1 MFPVP
6 SLLQRLLEHIRRD
19 ELLSAGD
26 RVGVAVSGG
35 IDSVALLRLLLEL
48 RPQLGIVLSVVH
60 FNHKL
65 RGAESDA
72 DEEFVAGLAREYGL
86 EFYVDSGDTAQL
98 AAEEHSG
105 LEAAARELRY
115 GFFRA
120 LLGVDEGAEI
130 ETGIPQGLKPESSV
144 ELNGTAEA
152 VPFPNSTHGAA
163 EAVPFQSR
171 TAQDAEGTPFRGQ
184 DRQSVLNKIVTGHT
198 LDDQAET
205 VLMRVI
211 RGTGS
216 RGLGGIHPRVL
227 VVDEEG
233 EERGEIVRP
242 LLEICRR
249 ELEKYLRDLKQPWR
263 EDATNADSKFT
274 RNRVRKLL
282 LPLLERE
289 FNSSIVENLSELA
302 EIARDEED
310 YWDNEI
316 SGWLGT
322 VVQWSAPEWLQG
334 LPGPEDSPALVQ
346 IQGLN
351 TDGRESGEAQ
361 LAERIEHASHAIANA
376 SLSRPWLLS
385 EPKAVQRRIIK
396 AIGAQ
401 AGILLEFKHV
411 QEILRFAAE
420 DGPGG
425 KELAL
430 PGGWKAVREPEA
442 MVFVTPDLSHEGPV
456 RDYEYALPVP
466 GRVLVPEFGVV
477 IEALR
482 IAPDLQDA
490 EYNPQQLLDAKLL
503 PASLILRNWRP
514 GDRFWPAHT
523 KSPKKIKELL
533 QEKHIPQAQRRLW
546 PVVASGEEI
555 VWVRGFPVPAIFGW
569 KSAGQAVLVR
579 EVPWDEEDSI

>member
-1 MFPVP
+1 
-6 SLLQRLLEHIRRD
+6 
-19 ELLSAGD
+19 
-26 RVGVAVSGG
+26 
-35 IDSVALLRLLLEL
+35 
-48 RPQLGIVLSVVH
+48 
-60 FNHKL
+60 HKL

-130 ETGIPQGLKPESSV
+130 ETVIPQGLKPESSV

-152 VPFPNSTHGAA
+152 VPF
-163 EAVPFQSR
+163 QSR
-171 TAQDAEGTPFRGQ
+171 TAQDAESTPFRGQ

-216 RGLGGIHPRVL
+216 RGLGGIHPRIV

-233 EERGEIVRP
+233 EELGEIVRP
-242 LLEICRR
+242 LLEIRR
-249 ELEKYLRDLKQPWR
+249 RKLEQYLTDLKQPWR

-282 LPLLERE
+282 LPLIERE
-289 FNSSIVENLSELA
+289 FNPSIGENLSELA

-322 VVQWSAPEWLQG
+322 VVQWSAPEWLRG
-334 LPGPEDSPALVQ
+334 WSESVDSPALVQ
-346 IQGLN
+346 IEGLN
-351 TDGRESGEAQ
+351 ADGHESHEAQ
-361 LAERIEHASHAIANA
+361 FAERIEQAGHAIANA

-385 EPKAVQRRIIK
+385 EPKAVQRRVIK
-396 AIGAQ
+396 AIGGQ

-420 DGPGG
+420 DGPAG

-430 PGGWKAVREPEA
+430 PGGWKVVREPEA
-442 MVFVTPDLSHEGPV
+442 MVFVTPDLRHEEPA
-456 RDYEYALPVP
+456 RDYEYSLTVP
-466 GRVLVPEFGVV
+466 GRVLVPELGVV

-482 IAPDLQDA
+482 TAPDSKDA
-490 EYNPQQLLDAKLL
+490 EYNPQQLLNAKLL

-533 QEKHIPQAQRRLW
+533 QEKHVPQAQGRLW
-546 PVVASGEEI
+546 PVVVSQEEI
-555 VWVRGFPVPAIFGW
+555 VWLRGFPVPASFGW
-569 KSAGQAVLVR
+569 KPAGQAVLIR
-579 EVPWDEEDSI
+579 EVPWDEEDAI